1 MAIQISG
8 TTVID
13 NSRNITNC
21 SNGSFS
27 STVTV
32 GTPTS
37 SSHAT
42 TKSYVDG
49 LVGGGGAKVWVNFNG
64 TGTVSIRADYNV
76 SSITDN
82 GSGNYT
88 LNFSSSLSDANYA
101 VLTTTGTDLGTRQ
114 TCVVNSRSSSSTNI
128 YSYNDGG
135 ALLDTSYLG
144 VAIFR

>member
-13 NSRNITNC
+13 NSKNVTNC
-21 SNGSFS
+21 GSGSFS

-32 GTPTS
+32 ATPTS

-88 LNFSSSLSDANYA
+88 INFSSSLSDANYA
-101 VLTTTGTDLGTRQ
+101 ALTTTGTDLGTRQ
-114 TCVVNSRSSSSTNI
+114 TCVVNSRSSSNTNI

-135 ALLDTSYLG
+135 GLLDTSYLA